1 MRNKGKRCWAILL
14 SVVLLLNVNIVTY
27 ASEKNEQANELGEG
41 ESNAVSRQRQED
53 NDINESSELKEKKG
67 WNEEKGY
74 KYYCDE
80 SGNRAVGL
88 KKIHDKTYFFDEQ
101 GYMKTGWQNV
111 EEHRYYFDIDS
122 GIRYENQICEID
134 GIEYEFDAEGNAN
147 ELKKD
152 ENKQTGN
159 DNIEEEIEDII
170 DETEKQS
177 GLNGKAALPSKEQ
190 KVSKGWVEEADNTYY
205 YDADGRKVVG
215 MQKIGR
221 EIYYFEEKNGSGALV
236 KASWITVNNKKY
248 YAMPDGGLRI
258 GWLSFGDK
266 YYYCGEDGAIVYG
279 KQKIDGK
286 WYYFDERGIRQTGWI
301 ETEEG
306 KSYGMPDGSL
316 REGWLSFGSTRYY
329 CDDNARVVTGMYTV
343 NGIRY
348 HFDNNGVLL
357 SVKQGWYES
366 NGKKYYG
373 MPDGTY
379 RIGWL
384 SFGNTYYYCGKDGAI
399 VYGKQKIDG
408 KWYYFDEKGVRQTG
422 WIETEEGK
430 YYGMPDGS
438 LREGWLSF
446 GSTRYYCNSNAVV
459 VTGGPYI
466 VNGVGYHFDDNGIL
480 VLAKQG
486 WYESNG
492 KKYYGMPD
500 GTYRV
505 GWLSFGNTYYYCG
518 KDGAIVYG
526 KQKIDGKWY
535 YFDEKGVRQTGW
547 IETEEGKYYGMP
559 DGSLREGWLSFGS
572 TRYYCNSNAVVVTGG
587 PYIVNGVGYHFDD
600 NGILVLA
607 KQGWYESNGKKY
619 YGMPDGTYRVGWLS
633 FGNTYYYCGKDGAIV
648 YGKQKIGKKW
658 YYFSKEGIR
667 QTGWIETEEGKYY
680 GMPDGSLREGWLSF
694 GKTYYYCDNSGK
706 LVNGKQKIGKKWYYF
721 SEEGIRQTGWIETE
735 EGKYYGM
742 PDGSLREGWLSF
754 GNTYYYC
761 DSTGVV
767 VIDDYAIDGI
777 LYTFDKN
784 GVMQKKVG
792 WGEYQGNKYYFN
804 PETGFPYKGWV
815 TFGSTH
821 YYADSHGIMVKGWY
835 YISGYYY
842 YFYPKTCIMARNTT
856 IDGYKI
862 GADGRRE
869 KTGWYYENGYK
880 FYYKNGV
887 KQLDLDGILP
897 RQSSYWIKVNRTTC
911 SVTVYA
917 KDGANGYIIPVKR
930 FACSVGLPSTPTPTG
945 TYYTPAK
952 YRWHTLMGPSYGQYC
967 TRIVGGVLFHSVA
980 GYNMTSYNIKARDY
994 NKLGQPASH
1003 GCVRLTVRDAKWIY
1017 DNCPLN
1023 TKVTI
1028 YDSSNPGPLG
1038 KPATIKIPA
1047 GQNWDPTDPNI

>member
-53 NDINESSELKEKKG
+53 NDINESSGLKEKKG

-88 KKIHDKTYFFDEQ
+88 KKIDDKTYFFDEQ
-101 GYMKTGWQNV
+101 GYMKTGWQIV
-111 EEHRYYFDIDS
+111 EEHGYYFDIDS

-134 GIEYEFDAEGNAN
+134 GIEYEFDSEGNAN

-177 GLNGKAALPSKEQ
+177 GLNGKVALPSKEQ

-215 MQKIGR
+215 IQKIGR

-357 SVKQGWYES
+357 SVKQGWHES

-408 KWYYFDEKGVRQTG
+408 KWYYFDEKGIRQTG

-518 KDGAIVYG
+518 KDGAVVYG

-547 IETEEGKYYGMP
+547 IETEDGKYYGMP
-559 DGSLREGWLSFGS
+559 DGSLREGWLSFG
-572 TRYYCNSNAVVVTGG
+572 
-587 PYIVNGVGYHFDD
+587 
-600 NGILVLA
+600 
-607 KQGWYESNGKKY
+607 E
-619 YGMPDGTYRVGWLS
+619 
-633 FGNTYYYCGKDGAIV
+633 TYYYCDNSGKLV
-648 YGKQKIGKKW
+648 KGKQKIDKKW
-658 YYFSKEGIR
+658 YYFDEKGVR
-667 QTGWIETEEGKYY
+667 QTGWIETEEGKSY

-694 GKTYYYCDNSGK
+694 GSTYYYCDN
-706 LVNGKQKIGKKWYYF
+706 
-721 SEEGIRQTGWIETE
+721 TG
-735 EGKYYGM
+735 M
-742 PDGSLREGWLSF
+742 
-754 GNTYYYC
+754 
-761 DSTGVV
+761 V
-767 VIDDYAIDGI
+767 VIGDYAIDGI
-777 LYTFDKN
+777 LYTFNKN
-784 GVMQKKVG
+784 GVMQKKKG

-821 YYADSHGIMVKGWY
+821 YYADNRGIMVKGWY

-842 YFYPKTCIMARNTT
+842 YFYPDTCVMARNTT

-945 TYYTPAK
+945 TFYTPAK

-980 GYNMTSYNIKARDY
+980 GYNMTSYNIKAKDY